1 MNKSRAGHTIA
12 FLSVSILLCLSAN
25 LLTWKADRA
34 GASLHDY
41 VPTFSSVMFPIL
53 LCGVVWSF
61 LTASKHRLLG
71 RVLLAGG
78 FSLVIS
84 FLGLCLVKKSFL
96 SMAIV
101 PGLLIDAFIYGI
113 VLSLSEYIACRLAAI
128 EPNNSAI
135 E

>member
-1 MNKSRAGHTIA
+1 MKLSKSGHTIA
-12 FLSVSILLCLSAN
+12 FLTVSILLCLSAN

-61 LTASKHRLLG
+61 LTASKQQLRT

-78 FSLVIS
+78 YSFVIS
-84 FLGLCLVKKSFL
+84 FLGLCLFKKSYL
-96 SMAIV
+96 SFAIV
-101 PGLLIDAFIYGI
+101 PGLVIDAAIYAM
-113 VLSLSEYIACRLAAI
+113 VLSLSEWIACRMTVI
-128 EPNNSAI
+128 DPGKSAI